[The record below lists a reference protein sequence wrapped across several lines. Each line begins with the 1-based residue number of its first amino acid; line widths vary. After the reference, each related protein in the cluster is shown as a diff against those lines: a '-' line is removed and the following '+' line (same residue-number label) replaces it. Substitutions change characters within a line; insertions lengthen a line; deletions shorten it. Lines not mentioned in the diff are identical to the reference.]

1 MCGEADPVK
10 NGPDRLCLTDASS
23 LISFNTQN
31 QITNDNKIRV
41 ILGSSCKE
49 KLRWKLQ
56 TKLRHC
62 VGMNGIHIEK
72 NIQHAWIKYR
82 EIIAKISATF
92 DLAILRS
99 DENFYN
105 DGNNF
110 ISAIC
115 LAALDADITQEEIT
129 TVGRGQRY
137 SEYPIR
143 DLTDASQAR
152 TIDTETSCTTNQ
164 YGPKEHR
171 FKSCDIKF
179 LEDNN
184 WKCKKIKQSFFVDP
198 KEYPRSYD
206 HLKCNAYF
214 NSASM
219 LMNPYVEPL
228 VLFQENFDPEILEK
242 PSPLQ
247 KESMLVKYIEVKSK
261 GIWTSCYREDL
272 FENNGWC
279 KTENHVTDHE
289 WGFCDTACELV
300 SVIINQIYIYVKKC
314 L

>member
-1 MCGEADPVK
+1 M
-10 NGPDRLCLTDASS
+10 
-23 LISFNTQN
+23 
-31 QITNDNKIRV
+31 
-41 ILGSSCKE
+41 GSSCKE
-49 KLRWKLQ
+49 KIRWKLQ

-62 VGMNGIHIEK
+62 VGMNGIHVEM
-72 NIQHAWIKYR
+72 NIQYAWIKY
-82 EIIAKISATF
+82 EEDMAKISSTF

-99 DENFYN
+99 DKNFYN

-129 TVGRGQRY
+129 TVGWGERY
-137 SEYPIR
+137 SEYPVR

-171 FKSCDIKF
+171 FKICDITF

-184 WKCKKIKQSFFVDP
+184 WKCKKIKPKISFVNL
-198 KEYPRSYD
+198 KKYPRPYD
-206 HLKCNAYF
+206 VLKCKDYF
-214 NSASM
+214 KSASM
-219 LMNPYVEPL
+219 LMTPFVYPL
-228 VLFQENFDPEILEK
+228 VLFQQNFDYDTLEN
-242 PSPLQ
+242 PSKMQ
-247 KESMLVKYIEVKSK
+247 QESMQVKYIKIQSK

-314 L
+314 LLWM